1 MPRSR
6 RLCSTPASDQ
16 CLSPSASANPGG
28 PWRAPLG
35 LSKADSQE
43 SLSSGMSC
51 FGVTASSSPS
61 SHPRVWV
68 KIQVGS
74 VCRKPGREAQGGFTP
89 PGHSVP
95 WPLPGQIISCG
106 DFMRWSPHSE
116 CGEALASVM
125 GPLGSDQGYG
135 VTSGISA
142 LVGRDTEPPL
152 YLEKVE

>member
-1 MPRSR
+1 MG
-6 RLCSTPASDQ
+6 LLLKQLDA
-16 CLSPSASANPGG
+16 
-28 PWRAPLG
+28 AP
-35 LSKADSQE
+35 
-43 SLSSGMSC
+43 
-51 FGVTASSSPS
+51 PS

-142 LVGRDTEPPL
+142 LMGRDTEPPL